1 MARFFAHAPEGLID
15 VVYKELQEL
24 ELNPIEKTPGGV
36 VFDTDWRGCYKAN
49 LWLRA
54 ATRVGLPILNFKAKT
69 PEILYAE
76 IRKFDFTQ
84 FVSNRQTIMVDALV
98 KKSEIFRDQRFAAL
112 KIKDAIVD
120 QFRDKFGER
129 PDVEKENPDL
139 RVLAR
144 ILEDDV
150 QVSID
155 TSGEP
160 LFMRGYRRE
169 MTEAPLKENLAAGLV
184 LLTNWDRKTNII
196 DPMCGSGT
204 FLIEAALMAAQIAP
218 GLLRKGFAFQKYLNF
233 SDRDWNELV
242 NEAAGAERETTVKFL
257 GFDRDSKAIKISQD
271 NAKRAGVSDFIHF
284 ERKDA
289 LDFEPPADMG
299 NSQGLIMV
307 NPPYGERL
315 GNFEQLKDVYR
326 DLGFILKSKFKN
338 WDIWVLSGH
347 AGLTNGLGLKSS
359 ESFPVHNGPI
369 ECRWLKFH
377 VNK

>member
-1 MARFFAHAPEGLID
+1 MARFFAHGPEGLID

-24 ELNPIEKTPGGV
+24 ELNPLEKTPGGV

-49 LWLRA
+49 LWLRS
-54 ATRVGLPILNFKAKT
+54 ATRVGMPILKFRART
-69 PEILYAE
+69 PEVLYQE

-84 FVSNRQTIMVDALV
+84 YVTNKQTIMVDALV
-98 KKSEIFRDQRFAAL
+98 KNSDIFRDQRFLAL

-129 PDVEKENPDL
+129 PNVEKENPDM

-144 ILEDDV
+144 VSEDE
-150 QVSID
+150 VSVSLD
-155 TSGEP
+155 TTGEP

-184 LLTNWDRKTNII
+184 LLTKWDRKTNII

-218 GLLRKGFAFQKYLNF
+218 GLLRRGFAFQKYLNF
-233 SDRDWNELV
+233 SETDWNELV
-242 NEAAGAERETTVKFL
+242 NEATEAEKEPEVKFF
-257 GFDRDSKAIKISQD
+257 GYDKDSTALKISQD
-271 NAKRAGVSDFIHF
+271 NAKRAGVSDFITF
-284 ERKDA
+284 ERKNA
-289 LDFEPPADMG
+289 LDFEPPCEK
-299 NSQGLIMV
+299 GLIMV
-307 NPPYGERL
+307 NPPYGERM
-315 GNFEQLKDVYR
+315 GHYEQLKDVYR

-338 WDIWVLSGH
+338 WDIWLLSGH
-347 AGLTNGLGLKSS
+347 SDLTNGLGLKSS
-359 ESFPVHNGPI
+359 ENFNVHNGPI

>member
-1 MARFFAHAPEGLID
+1 MARFFAHGPEGLID
-15 VVYKELQEL
+15 VIYKELQEL

-36 VFDTDWRGCYKAN
+36 AFDTDWRGCYKAN
-49 LWLRA
+49 LWLRS
-54 ATRVGLPILNFKAKT
+54 ATRVGLPVLNFKVRS
-69 PEILYAE
+69 PEDLYAG

-84 FVSNRQTIMVDALV
+84 FVTNQQTIMVDALV
-98 KKSEIFRDQRFAAL
+98 KNSEVFRDQRFAAL

-120 QFRDKFGER
+120 QFRDKFGDR
-129 PDVEKENPDL
+129 PNVEKENPDL

-144 ILEDDV
+144 IIDGDV

-155 TSGEP
+155 TSGDP

-184 LLTNWDRKTNII
+184 LLTKWDRKTNII

-242 NEAAGAERETTVKFL
+242 NEATEAERETTVKFF

-289 LDFEPPADMG
+289 RDFEPPTEKG
-299 NSQGLIMV
+299 VIMV
-307 NPPYGERL
+307 NPPYGERM

-326 DLGFILKSKFKN
+326 DLGFILKSKFKT
-338 WDIWVLSGH
+338 WDIWMLSGQ

-359 ESFPVHNGPI
+359 ENFPVHNGPI

>member
-1 MARFFAHAPEGLID
+1 MAKFFAHGPEGLVD

-49 LWLRA
+49 LWLRS
-54 ATRVGLPILNFKAKT
+54 ATRVGMPIISFKAKT
-69 PEILYAE
+69 AEILYQE

-84 FVSNRQTIMVDALV
+84 FVSNQQTIMVDALV
-98 KKSEIFRDQRFAAL
+98 KKSEVFRDQRFAAL

-129 PDVEKENPDL
+129 PNVEKENPDL
-139 RVLAR
+139 RILAR
-144 ILEDDV
+144 ILEEDV
-150 QVSID
+150 QISID

-184 LLTNWDRKTNII
+184 LLTKWDQKTNII

-204 FLIEAALMAAQIAP
+204 FLIEAALMAARIAP
-218 GLLRKGFAFQKYLNF
+218 GLLRRGFAFQKYLNF
-233 SDRDWNELV
+233 SAADWNELV
-242 NEAAGAERETTVKFL
+242 NEASEAERETDVKFF
-257 GFDRDSKAIKISQD
+257 GFDRDSKAISISES

-284 ERKDA
+284 ERKDSR
-289 LDFEPPADMG
+289 DFEPPKEMG
-299 NSQGLIMV
+299 SEKGVIMV

-326 DLGFILKSKFKN
+326 DLGFVLKSKFKN

-347 AGLTNGLGLKSS
+347 AGLTNGLSLKSS
-359 ESFPVHNGPI
+359 ENFNVHNGPI

>member
-1 MARFFAHAPEGLID
+1 MARFFAHGSEGLID

-36 VFDTDWRGCYKAN
+36 AFDTDWRGCYKAN
-49 LWLRA
+49 LWLRS
-54 ATRVGLPILNFKAKT
+54 ATRVGMPILNFKAPT
-69 PEILYAE
+69 PEVLYE
-76 IRKFDFTQ
+76 KIRTHDFTQ
-84 FVSNRQTIMVDALV
+84 YVSNQQTIMVDALV
-98 KKSEIFRDQRFAAL
+98 KRSEVFRDQRFAAL

-129 PDVEKENPDL
+129 PSVEKENPDM

-144 ILEDDV
+144 ILGDDV

-169 MTEAPLKENLAAGLV
+169 MTEAPLKESLAAGLI
-184 LLTNWDRKTNII
+184 LLTKWDQKTNII

-204 FLIEAALMAAQIAP
+204 FLIEAALMAARIAP
-218 GLLRKGFAFQKYLNF
+218 GLLRRGFAFQKYLNF
-233 SDRDWNELV
+233 QADVWQELV
-242 NEAAGAERETTVKFL
+242 NEATEAERETEVRFF
-257 GFDRDSKAIKISQD
+257 GYDRDSQAIKISQD
-271 NAKRAGVSDFIHF
+271 NAKRAGVADFIEF
-284 ERKDA
+284 ARKDA
-289 LDFEPPADMG
+289 RDFEPPCEKG
-299 NSQGLIMV
+299 IIMI

-326 DLGFILKSKFKN
+326 DLGFTLKNKFKN
-338 WDIWVLSGH
+338 WDMWMLSGQ

-359 ESFPVHNGPI
+359 EGHNVFNGPI